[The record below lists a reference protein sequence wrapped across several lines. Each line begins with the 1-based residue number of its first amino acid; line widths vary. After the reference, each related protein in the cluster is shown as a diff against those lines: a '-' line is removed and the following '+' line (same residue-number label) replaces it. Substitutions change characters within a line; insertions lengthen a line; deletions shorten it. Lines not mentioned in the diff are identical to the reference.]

1 METTDTTSPRSTS
14 RLALRQRVVLSLI
27 VAMLLIT
34 LGAEAEALLREA
46 RGLVS
51 LVWPMALLVLAIYW
65 LRMFLRGWTRRFDIG
80 EHGDESL

>member
-1 METTDTTSPRSTS
+1 METTDTPSPRSTS
-14 RLALRQRVVLSLI
+14 SLALRQRGVLSLI
-27 VAMLLIT
+27 VAMLLT
-34 LGAEAEALLREA
+34 PLGAEAEAPLREA

>member
-1 METTDTTSPRSTS
+1 METTDTTFPRSTS

-34 LGAEAEALLREA
+34 LGAEAEPLLREA

>member
-1 METTDTTSPRSTS
+1 
-14 RLALRQRVVLSLI
+14 
-27 VAMLLIT
+27 MLLIT